1 MESLSWIIL
10 AGSKYH
16 HMCSYKREI
25 LSDTDEKRTQMK
37 EQKPR
42 DHGGGHW
49 SDAAEVKEC

>member
-1 MESLSWIIL
+1 
-10 AGSKYH
+10 
-16 HMCSYKREI
+16 MCSYKREI